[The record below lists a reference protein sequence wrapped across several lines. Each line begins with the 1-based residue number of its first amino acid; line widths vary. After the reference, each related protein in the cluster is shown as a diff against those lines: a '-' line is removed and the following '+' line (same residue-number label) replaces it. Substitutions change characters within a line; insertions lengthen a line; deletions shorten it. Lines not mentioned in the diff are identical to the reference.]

1 MSPARGRKARTA
13 QAPAEAAPEPIAP
26 AADPPDTVV
35 PSSEPAPATAS
46 VEESVHTVDLVS
58 DELRLARAQLDAG
71 MPALAEGTVRHRIA
85 VREAD
90 GTTGDDEV
98 DALRVLLAEALWRQ
112 GRLASARTALDAMRP
127 SSAQRRLP
135 IVLLIEAES
144 LAAPGE
150 PDRAAGAME
159 RVISAVGV
167 DEAYA
172 LRAGVPG
179 RVTWPLPGELLPSP
193 PAARPPWSQAAEDV
207 DPIPGDEE
215 ARMAA
220 ARVRLEEAR
229 VAYVA
234 GDLAR
239 GDAEMSLAVRLG
251 PELAADGVAIM
262 EPTLGGQPS
271 AERLL
276 LYGDLLRAA
285 GRRVEAERAFDR
297 AADRQS

>member
-1 MSPARGRKARTA
+1 MSPARQRKVR
-13 QAPAEAAPEPIAP
+13 
-26 AADPPDTVV
+26 AADTPRAAEPSPEAVDEVTNPSVAGEETPPDDTIEDADR
-35 PSSEPAPATAS
+35 SI
-46 VEESVHTVDLVS
+46 DLVA
-58 DELRLARAQLDAG
+58 DELTLARSQLDAG
-71 MPALAEGTVRHRIA
+71 LPALAEGTVRRRIA

-90 GTTGDDEV
+90 GTTGDEEL

-112 GRLASARTALDAMRP
+112 GRLVGARAALDAVRP

-144 LAAPGE
+144 LAASGE
-150 PDRAAGAME
+150 PDRAAGALE
-159 RVISAVGV
+159 RVIDAVGV

-179 RVTWPLPGELLPSP
+179 RLTWPLPGELMPSLSP
-193 PAARPPWSQAAEDV
+193 ARPPWSQAADETDVTPAEED
-207 DPIPGDEE
+207 
-215 ARMAA
+215 ARTAA

-234 GDLAR
+234 GDIAR
-239 GDAEMSLAVRLG
+239 GDGEMSIAVRLDLD
-251 PELAADGVAIM
+251 LAADGVAIM
-262 EPTLGGQPS
+262 EPTLGGQPN

-285 GRRVEAERAFDR
+285 GRRVEADRAFDR